1 MTFRAATAV
10 LILAAMLGGCATA
23 PQQPLPITASSL
35 TSGAGR
41 VGVAMTVLPKAD
53 TSFPGAG
60 CLLCLAVASGMHS
73 AMTDHVRTLPGD
85 DLAEL
90 KKQIAAAIAK
100 KGASPV
106 LIDEPI
112 KLDALEKFGGDQPN
126 MARRDFRPLR
136 EKHNVERLVVVDV
149 AALGVWRDFA
159 SYVPTSDPKAIVRG
173 EAYLV
178 NLRTNA
184 LEWYAPIVVAKSAAT
199 WDQPPKFPNLTNA
212 YFQAIELGKDAV
224 LKPLQ

>member
-1 MTFRAATAV
+1 MKFRAATAL
-10 LILAAMLGGCATA
+10 LIFVALLGGCATA
-23 PQQPLPITASSL
+23 PQLPLPITASSL
-35 TSGAGR
+35 SSEAGR
-41 VGVAMTVLPKAD
+41 VGVAMTALPKVD
-53 TSFPGAG
+53 TAFPGAG
-60 CLLCLAVASGMHS
+60 CLLCIAVASGMHN
-73 AMTDHVRTLPGD
+73 AMTDHVRTLPSD
-85 DLAEL
+85 DLADL
-90 KKQIAAAIAK
+90 KKQMAAAIAK

-106 LIDEPI
+106 VIDEALN
-112 KLDALEKFGGDQPN
+112 LDGLEKFGGDQPN

-136 EKHNVERLVVVDV
+136 EKHNVERLLVVNL

-184 LEWYAPIVVAKSAAT
+184 LEWYAPIMVAKSAAT
-199 WDQPPKFPNLTNA
+199 WDQPPKFPDLTNA